1 MDRIG
6 SFVLNIA
13 VALYLF
19 ANGIL
24 GITHGDTKISLA
36 DKGDFH
42 RMANTI
48 FDGDLVSVVT
58 IILSVIALIAGVLL
72 LLQLFRIA
80 IPRIEILMLVII
92 IVWLVFMV
100 IVDIIAPLGE
110 KNTKFVPYLVQLAS
124 HLMVL
129 GALITARTETR

>member
-6 SFVLNIA
+6 NLLLYIA

-24 GITHGDTKISLA
+24 GFSNG
-36 DKGDFH
+36 GDFH
-42 RMANTI
+42 TMSSAI
-48 FDGDLVSVVT
+48 FSGNIVGIVT
-58 IILSVIALIAGVLL
+58 TILSVIGLIAGVLL

-80 IPRIEILMLVII
+80 IPNIELLMLIVI
-92 IVWLVFMV
+92 IVWVVFMV
-100 IVDIIAPLGE
+100 IVDIIHPLGS
-110 KNTKFVPYLVQLAS
+110 KPNLLAYLVQLAT

-129 GALITARTETR
+129 GALISASKSA